1 MEGPLKKAHFYYR
14 SIKQL
19 GHQMLF
25 KYLIGQTLLVIGIKI
40 WGFFLIKEYSATPL
54 KFVP

>member
-1 MEGPLKKAHFYYR
+1 MEGLLKKSHFYYR

-25 KYLIGQTLLVIGIKI
+25 KYLIGQTLLVIG
-40 WGFFLIKEYSATPL
+40 
-54 KFVP
+54 